1 MIDIDEAEKLPA
13 NSCGELFSN
22 IDEFLTSISGQ
33 SLVDSYK
40 VQDFCLD
47 LRLFVK
53 KNFDECKDEHNV

>member
-13 NSCGELFSN
+13 NSCGEFFSN
-22 IDEFLTSISGQ
+22 IDEFLISISGQ

-53 KNFDECKDEHNV
+53 NFDECKDEHDV